1 MVGRGTIEGFLVS
14 VFTNPNGLDC
24 LWSGWW
30 FNPETFMADRP
41 GLVCTLVLFLAGLLP
56 GLRPARG
63 EEPIRL
69 NQIQVIGTHNSYHL
83 APSPSV
89 LRLVGPRG
97 PEMGKGLDY
106 GHRPLAEQFS
116 VLGIRQVEL
125 DLFADPVGGRY
136 ARPAGRL
143 ILEKM
148 GRDPGPDPDEGGQLR
163 TPGPKIFH
171 IQDIDYRSTVA
182 TFAEALRQIHSWSA
196 THPRHVP
203 ILVQI
208 ELKETP
214 VFGLPTRPAK
224 FGRSGLD
231 AVDREIRVAFPDH
244 ALLTPDDV
252 RGESA
257 SLPEA
262 IRSRGWPL
270 LDDVRGQVLFALDVE
285 APTRDLYLQGHS
297 ALAGRAMFVAVA
309 ADHPAAA
316 WMIVND
322 PIKDFEQIQSL
333 VRSGFLVRTR
343 ADAET
348 LQARQNDP
356 LQREKALA
364 SGAQFVSTDFPE
376 PRPEFS
382 PYHVRL
388 PGNVVARSNPL
399 NGPKLMPGVDLEA
412 TESPAHSATT
422 LPLP

>member
-1 MVGRGTIEGFLVS
+1 MASRPNLVFALVVLCCGGLMAGRRRAS
-14 VFTNPNGLDC
+14 
-24 LWSGWW
+24 
-30 FNPETFMADRP
+30 A
-41 GLVCTLVLFLAGLLP
+41 
-56 GLRPARG
+56 
-63 EEPIRL
+63 EEPIHL

-89 LRLVGPRG
+89 LRLAGPRG

-116 VLGIRQVEL
+116 VLGMRQVEL

-148 GRDPGPDPDEGGQLR
+148 GRDPGPDPDEGGRLR

-182 TFAEALRQIHSWSA
+182 TFAEALRQIRSWSA
-196 THPRHVP
+196 AHPRHVP

-231 AVDREIRVAFPDH
+231 AVDREIHAVFPDRT
-244 ALLTPDDV
+244 LLTPDDV

-257 SLPEA
+257 TLPQA
-262 IRSRGWPL
+262 IQSRGWPV
-270 LDDVRGQVLFALDVE
+270 LDDVRGRVLFALDVE
-285 APTRDLYLQGHS
+285 APTRDLYLEDHP
-297 ALAGRAMFVAVA
+297 ALRGRAMFVAVPS
-309 ADHPAAA
+309 DHPAAA

-322 PIKDFEQIQSL
+322 PVKDFEQIQTL

-348 LQARQNDP
+348 LQARHNDP
-356 LQREKALA
+356 LQRDKALA
-364 SGAQFVSTDFPE
+364 SGAQFISTDFPE
-376 PRPEFS
+376 ARPEFS

-399 NGPKLMPGVDLEA
+399 NGPKQAAGAGPRSDRIALRHPDHALKVARINTRTD
-412 TESPAHSATT
+412 SATNARSNR
-422 LPLP
+422 